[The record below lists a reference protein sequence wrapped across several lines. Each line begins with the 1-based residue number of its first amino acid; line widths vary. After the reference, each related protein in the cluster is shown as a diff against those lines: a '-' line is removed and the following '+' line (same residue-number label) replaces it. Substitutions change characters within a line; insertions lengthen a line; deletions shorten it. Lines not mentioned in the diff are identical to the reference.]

1 MSPFHRTRT
10 GLAVVALALLLA
22 GVVAIAFISKKQNT
36 RADILWNYVH
46 GRCVPDMLMN
56 HVPAPCVS
64 VDLTGGEEHGFVVWK
79 DSAGNSQYLV
89 MPTKKITG
97 IESPAILLPD
107 ATNYF
112 ADAWMATTLV
122 DQRVRQALPRANFA
136 LAINSVSG
144 RSQDQ
149 LHIHIDCVQPNVKS
163 SLEQVGSQIGTTWQ
177 SLPVKL
183 AGHNYRAM
191 WIPGGELGERNP
203 FRRLADSLSYPAQE
217 MAAHTLVLVG
227 AERNGQPG
235 FILLDGKVPFIA
247 VALSPWI
254 KLGLGSGEEL
264 EDHSCQVAHGAPT
277 P

>member
-1 MSPFHRTRT
+1 MSPFHRIRT
-10 GLAVVALALLLA
+10 VLGVVALALLLA
-22 GVVAIAFISKKQNT
+22 GVVAIAIISKKQNI
-36 RADILWNYVH
+36 RADILWNNVH

-64 VDLTGGEEHGFVVWK
+64 VDLTSGEEHGFVVWK
-79 DSAGNSQYLV
+79 DSTGNSQYLV
-89 MPTKKITG
+89 IPTKKITG

-122 DQRVRQALPRANFA
+122 DQRVHQTLPRAYFA

-144 RSQDQ
+144 RSQNQ

-163 SLEQVGSQIGTTWQ
+163 NLEQVASQIGTKWQ

-203 FRRLADSLSYPAQE
+203 FRLLADSLPYPAQQ
-217 MAAHTLVLVG
+217 MAGHTLVLVG
-227 AERNGQPG
+227 AERNSQPG
-235 FILLDGKVPFIA
+235 FVLLDGKVPFIA